1 MRPARN
7 FLVIGVALGAGLL
20 APWTA
25 RATDSPLRFT
35 KTFGGSGSDAISVLT
50 TDPSGNVIAAGT
62 TTSFDFQSLT
72 AAEMRPLTSQ
82 QARTRA
88 APGIR

>member
-7 FLVIGVALGAGLL
+7 CIAFGVALGAGLL
-20 APWTA
+20 AAWIA

-35 KTFGGSGSDAISVLT
+35 KTFGGSGSDAIRLLT

-62 TTSFDFQSLT
+62 TASFSPSPT
-72 AAEMRPLTSQ
+72 AAETRPLTS
-82 QARTRA
+82 R
-88 APGIR
+88 